1 MRKAA
6 AGAMLG
12 LMQARYDYDVSYL
25 KAMLRESPKAFFS
38 FTKIFDVS
46 RHREAAPP
54 AAVFAAKLVGA
65 LVEDCGPCTQL
76 VVNMAREAKMAPADI
91 EAVLRRDTEAM
102 SSDTA
107 LGFRFAEAIAFRLPE
122 EDEVRDA
129 VRAAW
134 GEKGVIDLS
143 LAFAIARVWPTL
155 KAGMGYAKAC
165 RRVTVDGRSVD
176 VLKRAA

>member
-6 AGAMLG
+6 ATAL
-12 LMQARYDYDVSYL
+12 LNVIQARYDYDVTYM
-25 KAMLRESPKAFFS
+25 KAMLAASPKVFFE
-38 FTKIFDVS
+38 FAKLFGLS
-46 RHREAAPP
+46 RHREATPK

-76 VVNMAREAKMAPADI
+76 VVNMAREAKVASADM
-91 EAVLRRDTEAM
+91 EAVLRRDAAAM
-102 SSDTA
+102 SADAA
-107 LGFRFAEAIAFRLPE
+107 LGFRFAEAIAWRLPE

-143 LAFAIARVWPTL
+143 LAFAISRVFPAT
-155 KAGMGYAKAC
+155 KAGMGYAKEC
-165 RRVTVDGRSVD
+165 RRVTVDGRGVD
-176 VLKRAA
+176 VVKRAA